1 MKMQQISTKAYGTVT
16 GKNSLS
22 SALTRTANPSQS
34 IENNVHAS
42 DSFIH
47 TGVKSAENKTISPG
61 FGNALKISLA
71 YSSGIKTVTDSVISL
86 ESSPSTVA
94 MHGAGLACNTAMALI
109 ALNGLKEGI
118 EKKDNIKKIH
128 NTATLS
134 TSILRTIGNA
144 KQFGTAAEAV
154 TEGQTS
160 SIMKNIANTAKQ
172 AANLSKCL
180 CLLSSGLF
188 LTSGSIL
195 IHSGVK
201 ENNLKKLLMGG
212 VDIATSVSAIG
223 TLIPSCT
230 LISRIALMGA
240 LTARIIVSNCMKS

>member
-1 MKMQQISTKAYGTVT
+1 MKMQQISTKAYSTVT
-16 GKNSLS
+16 EKNSLP
-22 SALTRTANPSQS
+22 SALTHTATPSQS
-34 IENNVHAS
+34 IENNVYGS

-61 FGNALKISLA
+61 FSNALKISLA
-71 YSSGIKTVTDSVISL
+71 YSSGIKTVTDTVINL
-86 ESSPSTVA
+86 ETSPATA
-94 MHGAGLACNTAMALI
+94 AIHGAGLVCNTAMALI

-134 TSILRTIGNA
+134 TSILRTIGNT

-160 SIMKNIANTAKQ
+160 SLMKDIANTAKQ

-195 IHSGVK
+195 IHSGIK

-240 LTARIIVSNCMKS
+240 LTARIIVSNYMKS